1 VSALRLTAMRWI
13 FGTAAAFAFAG
24 GCRPKVTATQCD
36 QLLDRYAQLVVTE
49 KFPDASSERINAERE
64 RERGEAR
71 GDDAFKNCRSEVSA
85 SEFACAMRASSA
97 DALEK
102 CLE

>member
-1 VSALRLTAMRWI
+1 MRLAAMSPI
-13 FGTAAAFAFAG
+13 CVIAAAFSFAG

-49 KFPDASSERINAERE
+49 KFPDASSERIDAERE

-85 SEFACAMRASSA
+85 SEFECAMRASSA

>member
-1 VSALRLTAMRWI
+1 MLEVRVAASHFV
-13 FGTAAAFAFAG
+13 FGLAAALAFG
-24 GCRPKVTATQCD
+24 GACRPKITATQCD
-36 QLLDRYAQLVVTE
+36 QLLDRYAELVVTE
-49 KFPDASSERINAERE
+49 KFPDASILEINAERE

-85 SEFACAMRASSA
+85 AEFECAISAKSA